1 MNEEI
6 LSVENIQEIMSETL
20 ENEEVSME
28 NVSDSEHSDLPDS
41 GDTLLSD
48 EEMSADPDE
57 EQSDSDSSAV
67 SSETEEM
74 FASNFALVDSSD
86 NNLWNE
92 NYTFDGKSGV
102 ITGTINGLDPNLTY
116 VFSCD
121 VRVFA
126 FTSDSNVTYMRL
138 RSGAKIIDPSFVT
151 SQDLLSSVGGVF
163 RKTFTG
169 ASSIMFSFNPSDGCG
184 DVYNILLTTYS
195 ENVEEP
201 EVVVGTLFDTPLVNY
216 SVSEGLLLCILF
228 VLLAQFIHSI
238 FKGSHWF
245 GKL

>member
-1 MNEEI
+1 MENEN
-6 LSVENIQEIMSETL
+6 LQEISPEVL
-20 ENEEVSME
+20 ENEEVLSPD
-28 NVSDSEHSDLPDS
+28 VPDGEHSDLSDS
-41 GDTLLSD
+41 GDTSLSVGD
-48 EEMSADPDE
+48 LSADLDG
-57 EQSDSDSSAV
+57 EQNDLDSLAV

-74 FASNFALVDSSD
+74 FASNFALVDSSE

-92 NYTFDGKSGV
+92 NYTFDGNSGV

-126 FTSDSNVTYMRL
+126 VISDSNVTYMRL
-138 RSGAKIIDPSFVT
+138 RSGAKIIDHSFLT

-195 ENVEEP
+195 ENVDEP
-201 EVVVGTLFDTPLVNY
+201 ELVVGTLFDTPLVNY